1 MKTAIK
7 FFLTLLFLSYLVD
20 IAFGFYN
27 DYRYKK
33 QLKSDI
39 KTVVLEISNS
49 LPIETSDGILENVEF
64 NQNTIFYDIKFTS
77 DMPAENEATVFEN
90 YISFEKTFFQCTD
103 DNSFVRDV
111 IEGGY
116 NFKLNFFNENAD
128 LITKVVV
135 NSEACKNI
143 TNKKIDELTQ
153 IYIEN
158 FKEFLPLN
166 YDSAIKMTDLKSS
179 KRSLFLFYEISE
191 FDFGLLTAEQLKALK
206 NEILDLAPSYSEK
219 YCATSAKIFLLNNYT
234 IVNTFLDKNGAEILS
249 FNINNQC

>member
-1 MKTAIK
+1 MN
-7 FFLTLLFLSYLVD
+7 

-64 NQNTIFYDIKFTS
+64 NQNTISYDIKFTS
-77 DMPAENEATVFEN
+77 DMVAENEATVFEK

-103 DNSFVRDV
+103 DNIFVRDV

-116 NFKLNFFNENAD
+116 NFKFNFFDENAD
-128 LITKVVV
+128 LITKVVI
-135 NSEACKNI
+135 NSEACKKI

-153 IYIEN
+153 IFIEN
-158 FKEFLPLN
+158 YKEFLPLN
-166 YDSAIKMTDLKSS
+166 LGSGFKMTDLKSRN
-179 KRSLFLFYEISE
+179 RSLFLFNEISE
-191 FDFGLLTAEQLKALK
+191 FDVSLLTAEQLKALK
-206 NEILDLAPSYSEK
+206 NEILDLAPTISEI
-219 YCATSAKIFLLNNYT
+219 YCVSSAKIFLLNNFT
-234 IVNTFLDKNGAEILS
+234 IVNTYLDKNGAEILS